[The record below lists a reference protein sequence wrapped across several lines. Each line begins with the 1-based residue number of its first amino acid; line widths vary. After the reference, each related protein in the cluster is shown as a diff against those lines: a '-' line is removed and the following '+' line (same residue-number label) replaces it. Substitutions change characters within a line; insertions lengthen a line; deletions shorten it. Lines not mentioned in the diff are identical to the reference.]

1 MDTDTT
7 WFAILVIILSS
18 ILAITLLLSIIL
30 LVKIVQIVGMVKKII
45 AQAEQVADRAEH
57 FSAFFEKTATPV
69 ALLKL
74 ISNIS
79 DSLQKKAKR
88 K

>member
-7 WFAILVIILSS
+7 WFAVLVIILSTFLGVFL
-18 ILAITLLLSIIL
+18 IAGIVLI
-30 LVKIVQIVGMVKKII
+30 VKVIQIVGQVKRITE
-45 AQAEQVADRAEH
+45 QAEQVADRAEH
-57 FSAFFEKTATPV
+57 ITAFFEKTATPV

-74 ISNIS
+74 VSNLTS
-79 DSLQKKAKR
+79 TLQKKAK